1 MKSFLCKSKSPIIK
15 WGLLPDNTFFE
26 GEIPDGYKLA
36 ISPSKGYIILDV
48 DVDLDKDKNGFRN
61 LPINIG
67 IELLQTYY
75 YATKRGGAHFWI
87 KYTGDIELANKASNQ
102 SIDLRTHKGYVI
114 YYPANNGDDIRNHIN
129 EIKESSLEL
138 NKWLESLFGYV

>member
-1 MKSFLCKSKSPIIK
+1 MIK
-15 WGLLPDNTFFE
+15 WGSLQDNTFFE
-26 GEIPDGYKLA
+26 GKVPDGYKLA

-48 DVDLDKDKNGFRN
+48 DVDLEKKKNGFDHIS
-61 LPINIG
+61 LSILE
-67 IELLQTYY
+67 ELVTTYRY
-75 YATKRGGAHFWI
+75 TTKRGGMHFWI

-114 YYPANNGDDIRNHIN
+114 YYPALQGEDIRDHIS